1 MQGEGEKRLLQLRLV
16 STLLI
21 AEEYQSAQHYT
32 MKPRM
37 APKKNKSDLS
47 EITQMYSENETNS
60 LPVCKPGIL
69 RVVAFAALL
78 ASFFQI
84 FAVLGQNEENPSG
97 LGQLK
102 AGIKEIG
109 AQLAGSDFHTL
120 VQDAS
125 GVAKGDP
132 VWWKGAR
139 VGSVTGTSSQDGR
152 VRIDVDLSSEFEGG
166 IPSDV
171 KAWATSG
178 FWGIGSSS
186 PRLLL
191 VRLKFQKAETVALKD
206 GATVPEARMYEALP
220 YRQITWLAFGLL
232 ILFIIFSLIKG
243 IYKLAVRLIVI
254 LVLLTAGYVGW
265 NWWQGKIDTP
275 VEAAES
281 VRDMGRLLSE
291 RMKAFARDH
300 LGKEDLKA
308 TWTALKETA
317 LDKLKNSQLTPE
329 EKQTLI
335 QSLMDKKSEL
345 DPDKYPDVMEEL
357 NQLLGSL
364 KEE

>member
-1 MQGEGEKRLLQLRLV
+1 
-16 STLLI
+16 
-21 AEEYQSAQHYT
+21 
-32 MKPRM
+32 M
-37 APKKNKSDLS
+37 APKKNKSDFS

-60 LPVCKPGIL
+60 LPGRKSGIHSL
-69 RVVAFAALL
+69 FAIAALIV
-78 ASFFQI
+78 SFFQI
-84 FAVLGQNEENPSG
+84 FTVLGQAQDSSNSQSG
-97 LGQLK
+97 LAQLK
-102 AGIKEIG
+102 AGIEEIG

-139 VGSVTGTSSQDGR
+139 VGSVIGTSSQEGR
-152 VRIDVDLSSEFEGG
+152 VRIDVELNSEFEGG
-166 IPSDV
+166 IPNDV

-178 FWGIGSSS
+178 VWGIGNSS

-191 VRLKFQKAETVALKD
+191 VRLKFQKADTVALKD
-206 GATVPEARMYEALP
+206 GATVPEAKMYEALP

-243 IYKLAVRLIVI
+243 IYKLAVRLIV
-254 LVLLTAGYVGW
+254 LLALLTAGYVGW

-281 VRDMGRLLSE
+281 VRDMGRQLSD
-291 RMKAFARDH
+291 RLKAFAKEQ
-300 LGKEDLKA
+300 LGKDDLKA
-308 TWTALKETA
+308 TWTALKDTVV
-317 LDKLKNSQLTPE
+317 DKLKNSQLTQE

-335 QSLMDKKSEL
+335 QSLMDKKSNL
-345 DPDKYPDVMEEL
+345 DPEKYPDVMEEL

>member
-1 MQGEGEKRLLQLRLV
+1 
-16 STLLI
+16 
-21 AEEYQSAQHYT
+21 
-32 MKPRM
+32 
-37 APKKNKSDLS
+37 
-47 EITQMYSENETNS
+47 MYSENETNS
-60 LPVCKPGIL
+60 LPGRKSGIHSL
-69 RVVAFAALL
+69 FAIAALIV
-78 ASFFQI
+78 SFFQI
-84 FAVLGQNEENPSG
+84 FTVLGQAQDSSNSQSG
-97 LGQLK
+97 LAQLK
-102 AGIKEIG
+102 AGIEEIG

-139 VGSVTGTSSQDGR
+139 VGSVIGTSSQEGR
-152 VRIDVDLSSEFEGG
+152 VRIDVELNSEFEGG
-166 IPSDV
+166 IPNDV

-178 FWGIGSSS
+178 VWGIGNSS

-191 VRLKFQKAETVALKD
+191 VRLKFQKADTVALKD
-206 GATVPEARMYEALP
+206 GATVPEAKMYEALP

-243 IYKLAVRLIVI
+243 IYKLAVRLIV
-254 LVLLTAGYVGW
+254 LLALLTAGYVGW

-281 VRDMGRLLSE
+281 VRDMGRQLSD
-291 RMKAFARDH
+291 RLKAFAKEQ
-300 LGKEDLKA
+300 LGKDDLKA
-308 TWTALKETA
+308 TWTALKDTVV
-317 LDKLKNSQLTPE
+317 DKLKNSQLTQE

-335 QSLMDKKSEL
+335 QSLMDKKSNL
-345 DPDKYPDVMEEL
+345 DPEKYPDVMEEL